1 MEVLELMFGVRL
13 DWSVAITALWEVGS
27 DPKLLEQK
35 PWGSDPSWLCSFK
48 CVCSFFP
55 HTRIFARKRGI
66 ADVSEV
72 CMGTCL
78 VSPADSSNELNVQ
91 ASTPLHRC
99 NLYFKSLLFFTDYLQ
114 PLLPPSWCETSA
126 VQVVVPT
133 WLLEMCLWVVVEWP
147 VSEILAASEKLLL
160 ENCICCLLIVKPRDT
175 TKPKTGRR
183 KNLLLAVN
191 KENTEDL
198 SQGSFSP
205 NSTIWEI
212 LI

>member
-72 CMGTCL
+72 CMGSCL

-99 NLYFKSLLFFTDYLQ
+99 NLYFKSLLFFTE
-114 PLLPPSWCETSA
+114 LPPASAAPVLVWDLCSTGGGAHMASWNVSVSCGGVASIRNLGCFWEA
-126 VQVVVPT
+126 VT
-133 WLLEMCLWVVVEWP
+133 WKLH
-147 VSEILAASEKLLL
+147 LLL
-160 ENCICCLLIVKPRDT
+160 VNCQAKRHNQAKDWE
-175 TKPKTGRR
+175 K
-183 KNLLLAVN
+183 
-191 KENTEDL
+191 KEFIACSE
-198 SQGSFSP
+198 
-205 NSTIWEI
+205 
-212 LI
+212 